1 MYKFLIKEIK
11 IFGYHGVYDEEIKN
25 GQNFYI
31 TISYKNILNKKSTIK
46 LENTIDYSEV
56 VKIVSKRFNFRR
68 YNLMENLSRDIHSD
82 IKNNFNVKDLSVE
95 IKKHNPA
102 VGNDVKYISTIYN
115 G

>member
-11 IFGYHGVYDEEIKN
+11 IFGYHGIYEQEIKN

-31 TISYKNILNKKSTIK
+31 TISYENMLNKKSTIK
-46 LENTIDYSEV
+46 LENTVDYSEV
-56 VKIVSKRFNFRR
+56 VQIVRKRFNFRR

-82 IKNNFNVKDLSVE
+82 IKNNFNVKNLSVE
-95 IKKHNPA
+95 IKKQNPA
-102 VGNDVKYISTIYN
+102 VGNDVQYISTIYN

>member
-1 MYKFLIKEIK
+1 
-11 IFGYHGVYDEEIKN
+11 
-25 GQNFYI
+25 
-31 TISYKNILNKKSTIK
+31 
-46 LENTIDYSEV
+46 
-56 VKIVSKRFNFRR
+56 
-68 YNLMENLSRDIHSD
+68 MENLSRDIHSD